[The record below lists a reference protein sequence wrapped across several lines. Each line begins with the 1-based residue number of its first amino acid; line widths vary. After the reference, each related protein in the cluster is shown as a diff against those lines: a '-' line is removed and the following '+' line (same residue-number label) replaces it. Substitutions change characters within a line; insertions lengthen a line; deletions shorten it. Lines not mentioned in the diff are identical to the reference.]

1 YSPMELTVVG
11 ESMPARPFTGRVE
24 AEQAVRIM
32 TGAPVPDGA
41 DAVLQAE
48 AAEEAGGV
56 LRVTEP
62 GPPLRNIGRRGEDV
76 APGKT
81 ILTTGRVLRPQD
93 LGALASIGVGS
104 VPVIRRPTANILVTG
119 DELLAAGT
127 KPDGYRVVDSNSPM
141 LAALVRRDGGIVTAV
156 TLVPDNCEAVRAA
169 MLDPPSDV
177 LLISG
182 GTSVGKEDHA
192 PGLLAELG
200 ELTIHGI

>member
-1 YSPMELTVVG
+1 VAAARPTLREWTVG
-11 ESMPARPFTGRVE
+11 GKAIPARRSRGGVE

-32 TGAPVPDGA
+32 PGAPVPDGA

-62 GPPLRNIGRRGEDV
+62 VPPLRNIGRRGEDV

-119 DELLAAGT
+119 DELLAAG
-127 KPDGYRVVDSNSPM
+127 SN
-141 LAALVRRDGGIVTAV
+141 
-156 TLVPDNCEAVRAA
+156 
-169 MLDPPSDV
+169 
-177 LLISG
+177 
-182 GTSVGKEDHA
+182 
-192 PGLLAELG
+192 PGRYPG
-200 ELTIHGI
+200 RG